1 MRECRN
7 LITYIRVDFKN
18 LKLNNSVTECV
29 KILNEVHEYASIGKQ
44 LKGRGPNGIGVEDLL
59 MKK

>member
-18 LKLNNSVTECV
+18 LKLDNNVMEGV

-44 LKGRGPNGIGVEDLL
+44 LEVRRL
-59 MKK
+59 MESMSKTC